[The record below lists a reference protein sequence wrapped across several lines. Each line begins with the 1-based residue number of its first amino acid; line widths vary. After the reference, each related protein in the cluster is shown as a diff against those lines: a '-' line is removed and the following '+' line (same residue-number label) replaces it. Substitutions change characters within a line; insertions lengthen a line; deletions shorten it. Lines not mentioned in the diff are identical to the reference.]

1 MSLVREY
8 WCLASKSHIIRILHK
23 LHHTLKTAWCPQQR
37 WKAKMSTTQTSSG
50 TFDNAPSTR
59 HLRMADWMEALSD
72 KRLRYF
78 IHDSQVLNFSCTST
92 IGTNVKAKIILCCIF
107 VYCKIYSWQ
116 NTATAKF
123 WYIKLWYIELPVIS
137 NSSAHSQS
145 MQTHTKYELLFNRC
159 MKVTGPFWRIQLA

>member
-1 MSLVREY
+1 
-8 WCLASKSHIIRILHK
+8 
-23 LHHTLKTAWCPQQR
+23 
-37 WKAKMSTTQTSSG
+37 
-50 TFDNAPSTR
+50 
-59 HLRMADWMEALSD
+59 MEALSD

-159 MKVTGPFWRIQLA
+159 MKVTGPF